1 MGRKTPEIDV
11 QKLCGVRPTALGS
24 LSEASRVFD
33 PAALEPILA
42 EPGERV
48 ARADG
53 AVPAAREAARR
64 TQCKNNL
71 KQLGLAV
78 HNYLDVHLV
87 LPMGYYSG
95 CDSGFCDD
103 SPRPF
108 PNLTERDDDGL
119 GWGVM

>member
-33 PAALEPILA
+33 PAALEPIVA

-53 AVPAAREAARR
+53 AVLAGLVAVDGSLLPALPKMAWASWQDSTHWAAEMHVAF
-64 TQCKNNL
+64 
-71 KQLGLAV
+71 G
-78 HNYLDVHLV
+78 
-87 LPMGYYSG
+87 
-95 CDSGFCDD
+95 GFEGV
-103 SPRPF
+103 PR
-108 PNLTERDDDGL
+108 
-119 GWGVM
+119 